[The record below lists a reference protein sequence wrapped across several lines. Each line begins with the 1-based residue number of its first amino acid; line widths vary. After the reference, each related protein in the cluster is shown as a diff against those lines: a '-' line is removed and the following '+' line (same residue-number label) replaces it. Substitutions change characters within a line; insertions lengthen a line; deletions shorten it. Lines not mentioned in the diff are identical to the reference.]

1 MKKRILLI
9 GNDDGLPGVKVDLK
23 NYKEYFKSS
32 KGGEWFDS
40 EIIEKINPSKDDLI
54 AKIDNLKSLKLD
66 FVIVVFSGHGGMQ
79 RETVFE
85 LNPQGE
91 LFAESRLHNIAPK
104 QITITDCCR
113 ARSEDV
119 SESLKL
125 RNLVK
130 SFSAFEG
137 TRERYER
144 RISSAI
150 SQDIRLYSCAENEV
164 SHDTPKGGAYS
175 KHLIETA
182 MDNDS
187 DEFILIGRT
196 HTTAAEKTTREFAD
210 QHPEIII
217 PRLLT
222 TQQLIFG
229 IN

>member
-1 MKKRILLI
+1 MNKRILLI
-9 GNDDGLPGVKVDLK
+9 GNDDGLPGVKVDLR
-23 NYKEYFKSS
+23 NYKTFFKSN
-32 KGGEWFDS
+32 KGGEWYDS

-54 AKIDNLKSLKLD
+54 SKIDDLKRLNLD
-66 FVIVVFSGHGGMQ
+66 FVIVVFSGHGGMK

-85 LNPQGE
+85 LNPEGE

-113 ARSEDV
+113 AQMEDV

-125 RNLVK
+125 RNIVK
-130 SFSAFEG
+130 SFSAYQG

-144 RISSAI
+144 RINSA
-150 SQDIRLYSCAENEV
+150 SPQAVKLYSCAENEV

-175 KHLIETA
+175 KYLLESAI
-182 MDNDS
+182 DNNA
-187 DEFILIGRT
+187 DEYILIGRT
-196 HTTAAEKTTREFAD
+196 HTIAAEKTTKDFPD

-222 TQQLIFG
+222 TQELIMG